1 MTALY
6 ADENVARHLVQALAS
21 LGHDVL
27 TAKVDGRANQNVPDA
42 DVLARATALGRT
54 VLTNNRWDYVRLHR
68 QTSAHAGIIVY
79 TEDPDYPALA
89 SRVHAAL
96 APLPSPA
103 NQLVRVYRPARP
115 PVP

>member
-1 MTALY
+1 MAALY
-6 ADENVARHLVQALAS
+6 ADENVARQLVQAIVL

-27 TAKVDGRANQNVPDA
+27 TAQADGRANQNLPDA
-42 DVLARATALGRT
+42 DVLARATALGRA

-68 QTSAHAGIIVY
+68 QTSSHAGIIVN
-79 TEDPDYPALA
+79 TDDPDYPALA
-89 SRVHAAL
+89 SRVHATVA
-96 APLPSPA
+96 ALPSPA